1 MTNFTAV
8 SSATVTLVAS
18 TQQTVTFGNP
28 ITNGIPIR
36 YAYVAV
42 SHNGAVGTIVYV
54 RTDGTAATVGGD
66 NCVAVEAGQTAVIAN
81 NQLWWT
87 QASNVIPAGTYPAG
101 EQIGSGTPAEIQ
113 PYGSSLLG
121 QVVSPGTS
129 VSVISSGTPIV
140 TITGTG

>member
-1 MTNFTAV
+1 MSFTAQ

-18 TQQTVTFGNP
+18 TQQTVTFGYSGNN
-28 ITNGIPIR
+28 TPIR

-66 NCVAVEAGQTAVIAN
+66 NTVAVEAGQTAVIAN
-81 NQLWWT
+81 NQLWWS
-87 QASNVIPAGTYPAG
+87 QAANVIPASTGGAG
-101 EQIGSGTPAEIQ
+101 AYTVPSGSGPSEVVPMGTS
-113 PYGSSLLG
+113 PYGQSAN
-121 QVVSPGTS
+121 PGTS
-129 VSVISSGTPIV
+129 VSVISAGTPTV